1 MKQAWPGGGASG
13 RKKGLGEGKAV
24 EELETVLCPIREEVP
39 TCLWVW
45 KL

>member
-1 MKQAWPGGGASG
+1 MKQAWPGGASG

-39 TCLWVW
+39 TCLWGW